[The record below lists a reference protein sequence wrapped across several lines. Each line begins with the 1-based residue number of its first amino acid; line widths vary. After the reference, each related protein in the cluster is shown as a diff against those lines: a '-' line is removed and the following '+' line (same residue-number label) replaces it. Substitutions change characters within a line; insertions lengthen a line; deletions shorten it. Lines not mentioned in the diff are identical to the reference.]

1 MGVVTG
7 QAGRHDQCLPRP
19 GGGDNVAFGDCQS
32 WDLYELDIVSV
43 ASLRHQLGG
52 IADGSIRKLII
63 DLTRCAYVDTAGIAE
78 LVAACRHSLA
88 TGFRLTLVIPAS
100 LMRLFGTVGIT
111 ERCLRQRDLA
121 KVPAATRSTGLGM

>member
-7 QAGRHDQCLPRP
+7 QAGRHDRRLSRP
-19 GGGDNVAFGDCQS
+19 DGGDKAAAGDCQS

-43 ASLRHQLGG
+43 AILRHQLGG
-52 IADGSIRKLII
+52 IAGGSIRKLII

-78 LVAACRHSLA
+78 LVAAYRHSLA

-111 ERCLRQRDLA
+111 ERCLR
-121 KVPAATRSTGLGM
+121 